1 MDKNLLNQTIENLRK
16 NGFDAR
22 LCRNQDEAKTL
33 IAEYIIPY
41 GTLGL
46 GGSTTLRQM
55 QLPELAREH
64 RAKVY
69 DHWDFK
75 LNAEEKLNILRKSLL
90 SDLYLTS
97 ANAISSNG
105 KIFNI
110 DGNGNRLAAMMFGPK
125 KVVIVAGYNKIV
137 TDENAAMERIKNY
150 VCGKNAKRLEKK
162 TPCAVSGKCADCQS
176 KDRICA
182 ITSIMEKKPGL
193 TDITV
198 IIIEEELGY

>member
-41 GTLGL
+41 GSVGM
-46 GGSTTLRQM
+46 GGSMTLRQ
-55 QLPELAREH
+55 LELAELARNH

-69 DHWDFK
+69 DHWDMK
-75 LNAEEKLNILRKSLL
+75 LNAEEKMDIMRKSLL

-97 ANAISSNG
+97 ANAISANG

-125 KVVIVAGYNKIV
+125 KVIIVAGYNKI
-137 TDENAAMERIKNY
+137 TADENAAMERIKNY
-150 VCGKNAKRLEKK
+150 VCGKNASRLQRK
-162 TPCAVSGKCADCQS
+162 TPCAETGKCMDCQS

>member
-16 NGFDAR
+16 RGFDAR

-41 GTLGL
+41 GSVGL
-46 GGSTTLRQM
+46 GGSMTLRQM

-90 SDLYLTS
+90 ADLYLAS
-97 ANAISSNG
+97 ANAISANG

-137 TDENAAMERIKNY
+137 NDEKAAMERIKNH
-150 VCGKNAKRLEKK
+150 VCGLNAKRLQRK
-162 TPCAVSGKCADCQS
+162 TPCAESGKCLDCQS
-176 KDRICA
+176 QDRICA
-182 ITSIMEKKPGL
+182 ITSIMERKPGL